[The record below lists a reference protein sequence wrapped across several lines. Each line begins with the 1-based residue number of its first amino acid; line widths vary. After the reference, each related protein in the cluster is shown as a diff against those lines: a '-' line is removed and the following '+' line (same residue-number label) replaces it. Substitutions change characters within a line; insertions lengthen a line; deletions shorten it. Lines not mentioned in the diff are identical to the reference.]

1 LEINVKE
8 TVGTI
13 KNVQSTGNIEYI
25 RDRTKTNTA
34 KRNNTTEKT
43 KTMSS
48 TDPTK
53 NRG

>member
-1 LEINVKE
+1 LEINVRE
-8 TVGTI
+8 TDGAI

-34 KRNNTTEKT
+34 KKNNTTEKT